1 VLPHSPRSLT
11 EVINAQVS
19 GSASTYKRPHE
30 LLLTMLRNSKL
41 GAIGCFVQRGA
52 YLNDLRLAVNLFLRF
67 FLFKSTT

>member
-1 VLPHSPRSLT
+1 NPFT
-11 EVINAQVS
+11 EVKLNKQS
-19 GSASTYKRPHE
+19 DSASTYKRPHE

-52 YLNDLRLAVNLFLRF
+52 YLNDLRRAVNLFSAF